1 MLICRKNE
9 KSYFWNLRMLD
20 QDKRTGKYLRWE
32 YLKYLKYLKNK
43 DRNFLEKELKNLEK
57 T

>member
-1 MLICRKNE
+1 MKNHIFE
-9 KSYFWNLRMLD
+9 TLRMLD